1 MPSTAF
7 KILCLQI
14 MLESIIL
21 LSLLTFL
28 RSTCY
33 EGLSVNAHNQIIE
46 TYHLQYTMNF
56 QYACQ
61 TF

>member
-14 MLESIIL
+14 ILKLIL
-21 LSLLTFL
+21 LLLLPFL
-28 RSTCY
+28 STCC

>member
-14 MLESIIL
+14 MLKSIL

>member
-14 MLESIIL
+14 ILKLIIL
-21 LSLLTFL
+21 LLLLSFL
-28 RSTCY
+28 RSTCC

-46 TYHLQYTMNF
+46 TYLQYTMNF